1 MKPLKS
7 KDLRGMKL
15 EELQALGQER
25 RRLAFDL
32 RFQHYTGQLNDS
44 ASINVNRR
52 DIARIETV
60 LRERE
65 AEVNS

>member
-1 MKPLKS
+1 MKPLKT
-7 KDLRGMKL
+7 KELREMKV
-15 EELQALGQER
+15 EELKALGQER

-32 RFQHYTGQLNDS
+32 RFQHYTNQLNDS
-44 ASINVNRR
+44 ASININRR

-65 AEVNS
+65 AKVNS

>member
-1 MKPLKS
+1 MKPLKT
-7 KDLRGMKL
+7 KDLREMKL
-15 EELQALGQER
+15 EELKALGQER

-32 RFQHYTGQLNDS
+32 RFQHYTNQLNDS
-44 ASINVNRR
+44 ASININRR

>member
-1 MKPLKS
+1 MKPLKT
-7 KDLRGMKL
+7 KDLRAMKL
-15 EELQALGQER
+15 EELKALGQER

-32 RFQHYTGQLNDS
+32 RFQHYTNQLNDS
-44 ASINVNRR
+44 ASININRR

>member
-1 MKPLKS
+1 MKPLKT
-7 KDLRGMKL
+7 KELREMKVG
-15 EELQALGQER
+15 ELKALGQER

-32 RFQHYTGQLNDS
+32 RFQHYTNQLNDS
-44 ASINVNRR
+44 ASININRR

-65 AEVNS
+65 AKVNS

>member
-1 MKPLKS
+1 MKPLKT
-7 KDLRGMKL
+7 KDLRAMKL
-15 EELQALGQER
+15 EELKALGQER

-32 RFQHYTGQLNDS
+32 RFQHYTNELNDS
-44 ASINVNRR
+44 ASININRR